1 MRSLFCGCTSKGV
14 PVNWTVHS
22 RLVFGRGAAAIVR
35 DRDYT
40 KTHQNMKQY
49 KLNVKTRD
57 GIGRGPARRLR
68 AAGAIPGVIYGKNES
83 KPVTL
88 DAVEFRMMMRAKGTS
103 AALVE
108 ITIDGANTILSV
120 IKDFQRNAVSQK
132 IVHVD
137 ILEVDPNV
145 QMTATIPVRVKG
157 DCVGVLTE
165 NGILEVAHEIIVRC
179 LPKDLPECIEVDVT
193 NLHAGNTIHIDALP
207 AIPGVTFPSNQNS
220 VVASCVAPEA
230 QAEAEGDAAEGAKK
244 K

>member
-1 MRSLFCGCTSKGV
+1 M
-14 PVNWTVHS
+14 
-22 RLVFGRGAAAIVR
+22 R

-40 KTHQNMKQY
+40 ETHQNMKQY

-108 ITIDGANTILSV
+108 ITIDGTNTILSV

-137 ILEVDPNV
+137 ILEVDPNA
-145 QMTATIPVRVKG
+145 QMTATIPVRIKG

-165 NGILEVAHEIIVRC
+165 NGILETAHEIIIRC

-193 NLHAGNTIHIDALP
+193 DLHAGHTIHIDALP

-220 VVASCVAPEA
+220 VVASCVAPEVKE
-230 QAEAEGDAAEGAKK
+230 EAEGEAAEGGKK

>member
-1 MRSLFCGCTSKGV
+1 
-14 PVNWTVHS
+14 
-22 RLVFGRGAAAIVR
+22 
-35 DRDYT
+35 
-40 KTHQNMKQY
+40 MKQY

-83 KPVTL
+83 KPVTI
-88 DAVEFRMMMRAKGTS
+88 DAVEFRMMMRAKGDS

-108 ITIDGANTILSV
+108 ISVDGASSILSV

-137 ILEVDPNV
+137 ILEVDPNA

-165 NGILEVAHEIIVRC
+165 NGILEAAHEITVRC
-179 LPKDLPECIEVDVT
+179 LPKDLPECVEVDVT
-193 NLHAGNTIHIDALP
+193 NLHAGQTIHIDALP
-207 AIPGVTFPSNQNS
+207 EIPGVTFPSNQNS
-220 VVASCVAPEA
+220 VVASCIAPETDN
-230 QAEAEGDAAEGAKK
+230 AEATEK
-244 K
+244 